1 MMIASNGLCMK
12 PKFKII
18 LENAIEEGVKLGSHC
33 AYEHNESP
41 SEEHIFEII
50 ETTIWGK
57 FYEYFDF
64 DD

>member
-1 MMIASNGLCMK
+1 MK